1 MGWSYVQSLV
11 MSNRP
16 NGLKSIQS
24 STQASWMLQLLR
36 QHSRTVHTIERR
48 LTKLKHARIVPKDQ
62 VIEID
67 ELPAIDQ
74 EPMYHVANQLHQY
87 KANEVMRSRYQFQDH
102 SNLRKTIGIY

>member
-16 NGLKSIQS
+16 NVMKSIQS

-36 QHSRTVHTIERR
+36 QHSKTEHTIERR
-48 LTKLKHARIVPKDQ
+48 LTKLKHARIIPKDR

-67 ELPAIDQ
+67 GLPVIDQ

-87 KANEVMRSRYQFQDH
+87 KANEVMRNRYQFQDQ
-102 SNLRKTIGIY
+102 SNLRKTLGIY